1 MPNLNSFLSC
11 IKLNFSLGEWLVTSL
26 LKTIWEDL
34 YPSLVFSRI
43 QNLSASSLY
52 SRNFTVFHSFIHSFI
67 QKKKKDLFLT
77 LPHYFQIPSNLS
89 VLLLKVYCQKF
100 YNNTATFSS
109 ICHWENNF
117 YWVSF
122 TGKTLQVPTSW

>member
-1 MPNLNSFLSC
+1 MYLNREYLHVYFPTQLQKSILRRVRFCSSFWGRIVLTSFYSLFTKTVNTRDSTEYTHLLTYINYSFSWHFFPMPNLNSFLSC

-52 SRNFTVFHSFIHSFI
+52 SRNFIS
-67 QKKKKDLFLT
+67 
-77 LPHYFQIPSNLS
+77 
-89 VLLLKVYCQKF
+89 
-100 YNNTATFSS
+100 
-109 ICHWENNF
+109 
-117 YWVSF
+117 
-122 TGKTLQVPTSW
+122 